1 MASLSREL
9 VLLIHQFLD
18 EEKYKRTLH
27 MLEMESGHYFNMRYF
42 EEVVTNGEWEEVVK
56 YLHGF
61 TKVEDNRYSMKIF
74 FEIQKQKFLE
84 ALDRN
89 DHPKACEMLRKDLKV
104 FSGINQELYK
114 EITLLLGLENFRENE
129 QLSKYADAKT
139 ARSIMLVELK
149 KLIEANPVFRDKL
162 TYPSFKNQRLRTL
175 INQRFPIFAVCDEL
189 VTDMVMCQHT
199 TVVKEFEAEGSIY
212 KNSYGINGV
221 DHSCSIL
228 YLSCRRGRTPTNTP
242 ALEYRTADEHAFKRT
257 RAFGISDEVNHP
269 PVNVLPV
276 GYSGQSRGQ
285 SSYSSDDLPKA
296 VVMTLDLMSSS
307 VSSMDF
313 HPIHQVLL
321 LVGTNNG
328 EIMIWDLRSREKLVQ
343 KNFKASKIGSY
354 STALQTTLAN
364 DYTASINRVTWSP
377 DGKLFGVAYSKSL
390 VQIYSYHGGDDIR
403 NHLEIEAHAG
413 SVNDLAFAYP
423 NKILSIVTCGD
434 DKLIKVWDAVTGAIQ
449 NEFEGHEAPVY
460 SVCPHF
466 KENIQFVFSTAIDG
480 KIKAFLYDNAGP
492 RVNYDAPGQSSTRLA
507 YSADG
512 TRLFSC
518 GTNKQGDSFIVEWNE
533 SEGTVKHSYN
543 GLGKQAIGVV
553 QFDTTKDRFIAAGD
567 EGLVKFWDMDN
578 SNLLMTVDSEGGLL
592 TSPIVRFNKDGMLL
606 AVSIHANGIKILANP
621 DGVKLLRTTDNS
633 SFDPSGVAST
643 PVAKVLS
650 CTDVCNNHLWYCY
663 ASGGPSMPDKTPSMP
678 PMTLMNSEKRN
689 LVDRPRIG
697 DEAIDKS
704 RMWKVTEISEPSQCL
719 SSRLPDNTSS
729 MMRVT
734 NLVYTNSGLGVLA
747 LVANAVHK
755 LWKWPKNDRNTSGKA
770 TASVLP
776 QLWQPTSGIL
786 MTNDISDTNPEDS
799 IACFTLSKNDS
810 YVISASGGKISLFN
824 MMTFKTMTTF
834 MPPPP
839 AATFLAFHPVDNNIV
854 AIGMDDASIQI
865 FSVRLDEV
873 MAKLKGHQKRITGLA
888 FSNSLGVLVSSGAD
902 AILCVWNING
912 YEKQTSK
919 QLHIPGGRVAARSA
933 DTRVQFHQDQTHLL
947 VVHETQIAIF
957 EAPRLECL
965 KQWGPREASGPIT
978 NATYSCDS
986 QSIYVTFEDGSIDI
1000 LTASTLRLRCRISST
1015 AYLPSNP
1022 TTRVYP
1028 LVVAAHPSEP
1038 NQFALG
1044 LTDGG
1049 VCVIE
1054 PLESEGKWGTS
1065 AGPESVAG
1073 PSTTTGGTANTTD
1086 QSHRVSRSE
1095 VHDTVMDSKYEKLN
1109 VLGSISTSATA
1120 SATRDGTRTQL
1131 DQVHL
1136 RKVIRNK
1143 ECKFLG
1149 PEIMKK
1155 AKDIEN
1161 MTIAEYMEYEAE
1173 LKRQSR
1179 RSARLNHLKRYAG
1192 TDLNYSHCEKDIALE
1207 YPHYSDDAKIDAY
1220 YDLPP
1225 ASLSPVS
1232 ECRAVYAN
1240 NDSPI
1245 DNILSNETNELHE
1258 ASSTDNLEDAQ
1269 DEEDVPSKIL
1279 PCQLPPK
1286 ELNLGSFT
1294 LPCTIGS
1301 LNFYAM
1307 ADLGASVNVI
1317 PKSMFKILKLIHLKK
1332 TNMLV
1337 EMEDMTKKVPI
1348 GILENVLVMIDK
1360 FLFSSDFVVIDM
1372 LEARN
1377 ETVILGRPF
1386 LATIHAKINVFNK
1399 EISLGF
1405 EEGRITFDMNK
1416 KIHNFT
1422 TLVEK
1427 VHVINSIQDGEP
1439 CKIITPPPHKSPLCL
1454 EVEGNYNLHN

>member
-1 MASLSREL
+1 RVMASLTREL
-9 VLLIHQFLD
+9 VLLMHQFLD

-27 MLEMESGHYFNMRYF
+27 MLEMESGYYFNMRYF

-56 YLHGF
+56 YLQGF

-104 FSGINQELYK
+104 FSGTNQELYK

-139 ARSIMLVELK
+139 ARSIMLGELK

-162 TYPSFKNQRLRTL
+162 TYPSFKSQRLRTL
-175 INQRFPIFAVCDEL
+175 INQSL
-189 VTDMVMCQHT
+189 NWQHQLC
-199 TVVKEFEAEGSIY
+199 
-212 KNSYGINGV
+212 KNQKPNPDIRTLLV
-221 DHSCSIL
+221 DHSCGQSQSQPQPQPQPNVARAPSPVTNPF
-228 YLSCRRGRTPTNTP
+228 LSVVPKLQPGFPHLGAHGLFQAAPAPLPPNLAGWMTNPLVHHPSASAGPIGFGPLNDASMLKRGRTPPTNTP

-257 RAFGISDEVNHP
+257 RAFGISDEVNHQ

-328 EIMIWDLRSREKLVQ
+328 QIMIWDLCSSREKLVQ

-354 STALQTTLAN
+354 SMPLQTTLAN

-480 KIKAFLYDNAGP
+480 KIKAFLYDNVGP
-492 RVNYDAPGQSSTRLA
+492 RVNFDAPGQSSTRLA

-533 SEGTVKHSYN
+533 AEGTVKRTYN

-578 SNLLMTVDSEGGLL
+578 SNLLTTVDSEGGLL
-592 TSPIVRFNKDGMLL
+592 TSPIVRFNKDGILL
-606 AVSIHANGIKILANP
+606 AVSIHANGIKIIANP
-621 DGVKLLRTTDNS
+621 DGVRLLRTTENS
-633 SFDPSGVAST
+633 SFDPSGAAST
-643 PVAKVLS
+643 PVAKTS
-650 CTDVCNNHLWYCY
+650 AMTTFGTAS
-663 ASGGPSMPDKTPSMP
+663 ASGGPSTTDKTPSMP
-678 PMTLMNSEKRN
+678 PMTLMNSDKRN

-719 SSRLPDNTSS
+719 SLRLPDNTSS
-729 MMRVT
+729 LMQVT
-734 NLVYTNSGLGVLA
+734 NLVYTNSGVGVLA

-770 TASVLP
+770 NARLLP

-786 MTNDISDTNPEDS
+786 MTNSISDTNPEDS
-799 IACFTLSKNDS
+799 IACFTLSNNDS

-839 AATFLAFHPVDNNIV
+839 AATFLAFHPKDNNIV

-873 MAKLKGHQKRITGLA
+873 MANLKGHQKRITGLA
-888 FSNSLGVLVSSGAD
+888 FSNSLGVMVSSGAD
-902 AILCVWNING
+902 AILCVWNMNG

-965 KQWGPREASGPIT
+965 KQWGPREVSGPIT

-986 QSIYVTFEDGSIDI
+986 QSIFVTFEDGSIDI
-1000 LTASTLRLRCRISST
+1000 LTASTLRLRCRISSS

-1028 LVVAAHPSEP
+1028 LVVTAHPSEP

-1073 PSTTTGGTANTTD
+1073 PSTTTVA
-1086 QSHRVSRSE
+1086 SMSVRRSE
-1095 VHDTVMDSKYEKLN
+1095 VHDTVMDSKHSVTVSDYFP
-1109 VLGSISTSATA
+1109 GTS
-1120 SATRDGTRTQL
+1120 
-1131 DQVHL
+1131 
-1136 RKVIRNK
+1136 KW
-1143 ECKFLG
+1143 CKTKGNERFGLKPG
-1149 PEIMKK
+1149 RAQQQQQRYPIPPEQGMGDVKCRQIIPLPFGKPAGKK
-1155 AKDIEN
+1155 
-1161 MTIAEYMEYEAE
+1161 
-1173 LKRQSR
+1173 S
-1179 RSARLNHLKRYAG
+1179 
-1192 TDLNYSHCEKDIALE
+1192 
-1207 YPHYSDDAKIDAY
+1207 
-1220 YDLPP
+1220 
-1225 ASLSPVS
+1225 
-1232 ECRAVYAN
+1232 
-1240 NDSPI
+1240 
-1245 DNILSNETNELHE
+1245 
-1258 ASSTDNLEDAQ
+1258 ASS
-1269 DEEDVPSKIL
+1269 
-1279 PCQLPPK
+1279 
-1286 ELNLGSFT
+1286 G
-1294 LPCTIGS
+1294 
-1301 LNFYAM
+1301 
-1307 ADLGASVNVI
+1307 
-1317 PKSMFKILKLIHLKK
+1317 
-1332 TNMLV
+1332 
-1337 EMEDMTKKVPI
+1337 
-1348 GILENVLVMIDK
+1348 
-1360 FLFSSDFVVIDM
+1360 
-1372 LEARN
+1372 
-1377 ETVILGRPF
+1377 
-1386 LATIHAKINVFNK
+1386 
-1399 EISLGF
+1399 
-1405 EEGRITFDMNK
+1405 
-1416 KIHNFT
+1416 
-1422 TLVEK
+1422 
-1427 VHVINSIQDGEP
+1427 
-1439 CKIITPPPHKSPLCL
+1439 
-1454 EVEGNYNLHN
+1454 